1 MGYRSD
7 VEIVLRTCSK
17 FFDDFGEE
25 FLIRVVDDYFVLNN
39 FSPPDEDSL
48 LKNLF
53 IIVHDRPLI
62 SQ

>member
-1 MGYRSD
+1 M
-7 VEIVLRTCSK
+7 
-17 FFDDFGEE
+17 
-25 FLIRVVDDYFVLNN
+25 DDYFVLNN
-39 FSPPDEDSL
+39 FSSPDEDSL